1 LSYEEERR
9 RIREEMID
17 EQVFAKEQQVLG
29 NMRLS
34 ELLGVDP
41 SKAIAEPPGEAGSAD
56 AAIPGVEGGGDMGGG
71 GAPPGGGMG
80 GGEEP
85 PM

>member
-1 LSYEEERR
+1 
-9 RIREEMID
+9 MID

-41 SKAIAEPPGEAGSAD
+41 SNAISEPPGETSSAD
-56 AAIPGVEGGGDMGGG
+56 AAIPGVEGGGDAPGGGAPMGGG
-71 GAPPGGGMG
+71 GAPEGM
-80 GGEEP
+80 
-85 PM
+85 M